1 MKKVVNSVLAS
12 ALALTVAPM
21 AFAEEAATTAPV
33 MDAQLEK
40 TVKRLE
46 ALGLVAGYG
55 NGDYGVDKTITR
67 AEFAT
72 LIVRARG
79 LEQGAKLAQFQST
92 FTDVN
97 TADWFSG
104 FVNVA
109 SGQDIVK
116 GYADKTFKPQN
127 QVTYAEAVAMIIR
140 ALGYDP
146 AVKGAWPNNYI
157 AKASELNIAKNVAA
171 PNNAA
176 TRGEVFKMLDNALRV
191 KLMEQVEYG
200 TDIRFS
206 FSNETLLTRYLNVTV
221 RDMDWVNDERLD
233 GDDLPF
239 VTNVPVVGLGTLKA
253 NEITIAG
260 KVAGLGNNTTYKVA
274 DGINPNEFA
283 GQHVQVWI
291 KDDAPSTIVWIEG
304 STHEDVVLDRLDEF
318 FLNGKDV
325 SGSGDKLEKDS
336 DIKNLKVSLV
346 GSGKTYKFSDDV
358 KVTYNFKPDDSLDL
372 LQDIITQNDS
382 FSAKIVLND
391 KNEINYIHVID
402 DKTMKK
408 SVKGEK
414 YGSQIIEKVD
424 ADKKKISNL
433 DGKKFNDLEDLEE
446 GEDFLV
452 FLDNKPATLAD
463 LKPMDVYNVYYAN
476 GDEDKLLVF
485 ANRSVV
491 EGKVEKVHIRS
502 KTDNR
507 LVIGGKTYRFALDK
521 STYSDNANK
530 DIEDITEDNQDTMR
544 DLDGEEVK
552 LYLDPAGWIR
562 HIETK
567 DSISDRKFKAMV
579 TKQAIYSGGDISFEV
594 ISEKGKKHTIEIDAD
609 DIKDV
614 DGKDYD
620 EDSILEDFTPSQT
633 SPLLLEVTL
642 DAKGDA
648 EKVKVLKSSVD
659 MIELKDDAWDKAADE
674 DEEIIKHNG
683 VTYEVTSDTAIFDV
697 TGEITGSLRE
707 TLKKPGI
714 AKFSKIA
721 DEKNQTVLFAV
732 DEEDEE
738 VEAIFLVA
746 GKSASSDMQYGQVL
760 GWDRANN
767 VHTMEVVT
775 KVDNEVKKVTYNL
788 DDKSSEL
795 TDRGIRR
802 GDFIAFTMNA
812 SDEVEVDEVVEV
824 VDRADVL
831 ESLKLIDEDN
841 WADAEIAHITT
852 AIATEVDGNKI
863 TYEWKDKEGNKESK
877 TYTVRTNTAYFN
889 ADAIAPGDKVEEGD
903 YIVLFSTED
912 VENRYDYVL
921 FINSEKDVKKYDMDT
936 DSFLAQSASGGDNG
950 GGEPVNGDAL
960 ATAVTTTQAKHD
972 AAVEG
977 NADGQYAPG
986 SKAAFQAAIDA
997 ANAVLNDPSSSQAD
1011 VDQAVIDLATA
1022 EANFD
1027 AAEVNVDTTALD
1039 AAVSAAQAKH
1049 DAADEGS
1056 NPGEY
1061 AAGSK
1066 ATFQAAID
1074 AAEAVL
1080 NDPASSQADVDQ
1092 AETDLA
1098 TAEATFDAAQN

>member
-1 MKKVVNSVLAS
+1 MQDSGFKKKDRLSTNIPQEQFVYTRGGEHKVMKKVVNSVLAS

-21 AFAEEAATTAPV
+21 AFAEEAATTAPA

-146 AVKGAWPNNYI
+146 SVKGAWPNNYI

-200 TDIRFS
+200 TDIRFT
-206 FSNETLLTRYLNVTV
+206 FSNETLLTRYLDVTV

-260 KVAGLGNNTTYKVA
+260 KSAGLGNNTTYKVA

-372 LQDIITQNDS
+372 LQDIISANDS

-391 KNEINYIHVID
+391 KNEISYIHVID

-408 SVKGEK
+408 TVKGTK
-414 YGSQIIEKVD
+414 YGSQIVEKVD
-424 ADKKKISNL
+424 AEKKKISNL

-463 LKPMDVYNVYYAN
+463 LKPMDVYSVYYAN

-491 EGKVEKVHIRS
+491 EGKVEKVNIRTA
-502 KTDNR
+502 TDNR
-507 LVIGGKTYRFALDK
+507 LVIGGKTYRFKLDQ
-521 STYSDNANK
+521 STYSDNGNE
-530 DIEDITEDNQDTMR
+530 DIEDITKDNQDTMK

-567 DSISDRKFKAMV
+567 DSISDRKFKAIV
-579 TKQAIYSGGDISFEV
+579 TKQAIYSGGDFSFEV
-594 ISEKGKKHTIEIDAD
+594 ISDKGKKHTIEIDPK
-609 DIKDV
+609 DIKGT
-614 DGKDYD
+614 DGKEYD
-620 EDSILEDFTPSQT
+620 EDLVIEDFTPSK
-633 SPLLLEVTL
+633 SNPLLLEVTL
-642 DAKGDA
+642 DAKGEA
-648 EKVKVLKSSVD
+648 EKVKVLETKLETLSGSNWND
-659 MIELKDDAWDKAADE
+659 AADE
-674 DEEIIKHNG
+674 DEEIVKFDG
-683 VTYEVTSDTAIFDV
+683 VTYEVTKDTAIFDM

-721 DEKNQTVLFAV
+721 DEKNQTVLFTV
-732 DEEDEE
+732 DEDDQE
-738 VEAIFLVA
+738 VEAIFLVE

-760 GWDRANN
+760 GWDRAGG
-767 VHTMEVVT
+767 VYTMKVVT
-775 KVDNEVKKVTYNL
+775 SVDKEVKEVTYTL
-788 DDKSSEL
+788 DDNSSEL

-802 GDFIAFTMNA
+802 GDFIAFSLDGNN
-812 SDEVEVDEVVEV
+812 EVQVDDVVEV
-824 VDRADVL
+824 VNMAHSMNDL
-831 ESLKLIDEDN
+831 TLIDEAD
-841 WADAEIAHITT
+841 WADAEIANITT
-852 AIATEVDGNKI
+852 AQATKVDGNQIK
-863 TYEWKDKEGNKESK
+863 YEWKDADGNKQSE
-877 TYTVRTNTAYFN
+877 TYITRSNTAYFN
-889 ADAIAPGDKVEEGD
+889 AYDLVAGDKVEEGD

-912 VENRYDYVL
+912 VASRYDYVL
-921 FINSEKDVKKYDMDT
+921 FINDEKDVKKYDLDT
-936 DSFLAQSASGGDNG
+936 ERFLGLSNDGPGPVDPDPVLVEQDSVKVVEKEQLPGMISIYTVTGEGLAGATVEVQVGTRSA
-950 GGEPVNGDAL
+950 
-960 ATAVTTTQAKHD
+960 
-972 AAVEG
+972 EG
-977 NADGQYAPG
+977 TIDADG
-986 SKAAFQAAIDA
+986 
-997 ANAVLNDPSSSQAD
+997 
-1011 VDQAVIDLATA
+1011 
-1022 EANFD
+1022 NF
-1027 AAEVNVDTTALD
+1027 EVKVTG
-1039 AAVSAAQAKH
+1039 K
-1049 DAADEGS
+1049 
-1056 NPGEY
+1056 PGET
-1061 AAGSK
+1061 K
-1066 ATFQAAID
+1066 ATVTVTKGD
-1074 AAEAVL
+1074 
-1080 NDPASSQADVDQ
+1080 
-1092 AETDLA
+1092 ETV
-1098 TAEATFDAAQN
+1098 EFEVSI

>member
-21 AFAEEAATTAPV
+21 AFAEEAATTAPA

-200 TDIRFS
+200 TDIRFT

-260 KVAGLGNNTTYKVA
+260 KSAGLGNNATYKVA

-304 STHEDVVLDRLDEF
+304 STHEDVVLDRLGDF
-318 FLNGKDV
+318 FLNGTDMKGD
-325 SGSGDKLEKDS
+325 GSKLDKDS
-336 DIKNLKVSLV
+336 AIKNLKVELDA
-346 GSGKTYKFSDDV
+346 SGKTYKFSEDV

-372 LQDIITQNDS
+372 LQDIISDNDL

-391 KNEINYIHVID
+391 KNEISYIHVID

-408 SVKGEK
+408 TTKGVK
-414 YGSQIIEKVD
+414 YGSQIVEKVD

-463 LKPMDVYNVYYAN
+463 LKPMDVYSVYYAN

-491 EGKVEKVHIRS
+491 EGKVEKVNIRTA
-502 KTDNR
+502 TDNR
-507 LVIGGKTYRFALDK
+507 LVIGGKTYRFKLDQ
-521 STYSDNANK
+521 STYSDNGNK
-530 DIEDITEDNQDTMR
+530 DIEDITKENQDTMK

-567 DSISDRKFKAMV
+567 DSISDRKFKAIV
-579 TKQAIYSGGDISFEV
+579 TKQAIYSGGDFSFEV
-594 ISEKGKKHTIEIDAD
+594 ISDKGKKHTIEIDPK
-609 DIKDV
+609 DIKGT
-614 DGKDYD
+614 DGKEYD
-620 EDSILEDFTPSQT
+620 EDLVIEDFTPSKT
-633 SPLLLEVTL
+633 NPLLLEVTL
-642 DAKGDA
+642 DAKGEA
-648 EKVKVLKSSVD
+648 EKVKVLETKLETLSGAD
-659 MIELKDDAWDKAADE
+659 WNDAADE
-674 DEEIIKHNG
+674 DEEVVKFDG
-683 VTYEVTSDTAIFDV
+683 VTYEVTSDTAIFDM

-707 TLKKPGI
+707 TLKKPGV

-721 DEKNQTVLFAV
+721 DQKNQTVLFTV
-732 DEEDEE
+732 DEDDQE
-738 VEAIFLVA
+738 VEAIFLVE

-760 GWDRANN
+760 GWDRSGG
-767 VHTMEVVT
+767 VYTMNVVT
-775 KVDNEVKKVTYNL
+775 SVDKEVKTVTYTL
-788 DDKSSEL
+788 DDNSSEL

-802 GDFIAFTMNA
+802 GDFIAFSLNA
-812 SDEVEVDEVVEV
+812 SDEVIVDDVVEV
-824 VDRADVL
+824 VDMAHSIED
-831 ESLKLIDEDN
+831 LKLIDEDD

-852 AIATEVDGNKI
+852 AIASKVDGNKI
-863 TYEWKDKEGNKESK
+863 TYEWKDKDGKKDSQ
-877 TYTVRTNTAYFN
+877 TYITRSQTAYFN
-889 ADAIAPGDKVEEGD
+889 AYDLKAGEKVDEGD

-912 VENRYDYVL
+912 VASRYDYVL
-921 FINSEKDVKKYDMDT
+921 FINSAKDVKKYDLDT
-936 DSFLAQSASGGDNG
+936 EDFLAQSASNGDDNG
-950 GGEPVNGDAL
+950 GPGPVDPEPEDLVDQDSVTVVEKEQLPGMISIYTVTGEGL
-960 ATAVTTTQAKHD
+960 AGAT
-972 AAVEG
+972 VEVKVG
-977 NADGQYAPG
+977 TRSAEGTIDADG
-986 SKAAFQAAIDA
+986 
-997 ANAVLNDPSSSQAD
+997 
-1011 VDQAVIDLATA
+1011 
-1022 EANFD
+1022 NF
-1027 AAEVNVDTTALD
+1027 EVKVTG
-1039 AAVSAAQAKH
+1039 K
-1049 DAADEGS
+1049 
-1056 NPGEY
+1056 PGET
-1061 AAGSK
+1061 K
-1066 ATFQAAID
+1066 ATVTVTKGD
-1074 AAEAVL
+1074 
-1080 NDPASSQADVDQ
+1080 
-1092 AETDLA
+1092 ETV
-1098 TAEATFDAAQN
+1098 EFEVSI

>member
-92 FTDVN
+92 FVDVN

-260 KVAGLGNNTTYKVA
+260 KAAGLGNNTTYKVA

-291 KDDAPSTIVWIEG
+291 KDDAPSTIVWMEG
-304 STHEDVVLDRLDEF
+304 SAHEDVVLDRLGDF
-318 FLNGKDV
+318 FLNGTDLKGD
-325 SGSGDKLEKDS
+325 GSKLDKDS
-336 DIKNLKVSLV
+336 AIKNLKVELDA
-346 GSGKTYKFSDDV
+346 SGKTYKFSEDV
-358 KVTYNFKPDDSLDL
+358 KVTYNFKPDDALDL
-372 LQDIITQNDS
+372 LQDIITDNYKIGTM
-382 FSAKIVLND
+382 SAKIVLND
-391 KNEINYIHVID
+391 KNEISYIHVID

-408 SVKGEK
+408 TTKGVK
-414 YGSQIIEKVD
+414 YGSQIVEKVD

-491 EGKVEKVHIRS
+491 EGKVEKVTIRS
-502 KTDNR
+502 ATDNR
-507 LVIGGKTYRFALDK
+507 LVIDGKTYSFRLDQ

-530 DIEDITEDNQDTMR
+530 DIEDITKDNQDTMK

-552 LYLDPAGWIR
+552 LYLDPAGFIR

-567 DSISDRKFKAMV
+567 DSISDRKFKAIV
-579 TKQAIYSGGDISFEV
+579 TKQAIYSGGDFSFEV
-594 ISEKGKKHTIEIDAD
+594 ISDKGKKHTIEIDPK
-609 DIKDV
+609 DIKGT
-614 DGKDYD
+614 DGKEYD
-620 EDSILEDFTPSQT
+620 EDLVIEEFTPSK
-633 SPLLLEVTL
+633 SNPLLLEVTL
-642 DAKGDA
+642 DAKGEA
-648 EKVKVLKSSVD
+648 EKVKVLETKLETLAGSD
-659 MIELKDDAWDKAADE
+659 WNDAADE
-674 DEEIIKHNG
+674 DEEIVKFEG
-683 VTYEVTSDTAIFDV
+683 VTYEVTSDTAIFDM

-721 DEKNQTVLFAV
+721 DEKNQTVLFTV
-732 DEEDEE
+732 DEDDQE
-738 VEAIFLVA
+738 VEAIFLVE
-746 GKSASSDMQYGQVL
+746 GKSASSDIQYGQILDMGRSGGVY
-760 GWDRANN
+760 
-767 VHTMEVVT
+767 TMRVVT
-775 KVDNEVKKVTYNL
+775 SVDKEVKEATYTL
-788 DDKSSEL
+788 DDNSSEL
-795 TDRGIRR
+795 TDRSIKR
-802 GDFIAFTMNA
+802 GDFIAFSLDGNN
-812 SDEVEVDEVVEV
+812 EVQVDEVVEV
-824 VDRADVL
+824 VDNASSIEDLV
-831 ESLKLIDEDN
+831 LIDEDD

-863 TYEWKDKEGNKESK
+863 TYEWKDADGNKDSE
-877 TYTVRTNTAYFN
+877 TYITRTNTAYFN
-889 ADAIAPGDKVEEGD
+889 AYDLAAGDKVEEGD

-912 VENRYDYVL
+912 VASRYDYVL
-921 FINSEKDVKKYDMDT
+921 FINSERDVKKYDLDT
-936 DSFLAQSASGGDNG
+936 EDFLAQSPSNGEGGTTPPPPTDELVDEASVTVVEKEQLPGMISIYTVT
-950 GGEPVNGDAL
+950 GEGL
-960 ATAVTTTQAKHD
+960 AGAT
-972 AAVEG
+972 VEVKVG
-977 NADGQYAPG
+977 TRSAEGTIDADG
-986 SKAAFQAAIDA
+986 
-997 ANAVLNDPSSSQAD
+997 
-1011 VDQAVIDLATA
+1011 
-1022 EANFD
+1022 NF
-1027 AAEVNVDTTALD
+1027 EVKVTG
-1039 AAVSAAQAKH
+1039 K
-1049 DAADEGS
+1049 
-1056 NPGEY
+1056 PGET
-1061 AAGSK
+1061 K
-1066 ATFQAAID
+1066 ATVTVTKGDESVEFEVSI
-1074 AAEAVL
+1074 
-1080 NDPASSQADVDQ
+1080 
-1092 AETDLA
+1092 
-1098 TAEATFDAAQN
+1098 